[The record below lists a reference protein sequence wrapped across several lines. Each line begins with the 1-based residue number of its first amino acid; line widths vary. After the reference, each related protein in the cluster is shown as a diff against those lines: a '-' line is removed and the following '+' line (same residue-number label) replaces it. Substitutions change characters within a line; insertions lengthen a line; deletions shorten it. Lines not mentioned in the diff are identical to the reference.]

1 MLIQHTAD
9 AFTDRVFRDGELLC
23 RMEGDTVCLAGQAA
37 LYAKSELYL

>member
-9 AFTDRVFRDGELLC
+9 AFSHQAFRDGELLC

>member
-1 MLIQHTAD
+1 MLTQYTVD
-9 AFTDRVFRDGELLC
+9 AFTDQAFRGGELLC